1 LAGVPI
7 RIVAINHDTSVG
19 MIEKNYSR
27 HIADHSDAVARRAL
41 LDTTEPD
48 NGKIAVLR

>member
-1 LAGVPI
+1 VSSG
-7 RIVAINHDTSVG
+7 
-19 MIEKNYSR
+19 
-27 HIADHSDAVARRAL
+27 AVARRAL